1 MHKIPF
7 LGFDTFDEVTAVVQG
22 LKEGTLTIDLVNERQ
37 KASCETP

>member
-22 LKEGTLTIDLVNERQ
+22 LMEGTLTIDLVDERQ
-37 KASCETP
+37 RASCEAP